1 MPMVQDDMQLT
12 EKCAVFGIFAAS
24 PEAARLSFYGL
35 CALQHRGQESSGI
48 ATSDGKQIHR
58 HAENGLVTTVYR
70 ESDLKRLPGHIAI
83 GHNRYSTSGGHNDR
97 HNQPLYN
104 ATHGFALAHNGNLP
118 DVSALIAYLNERGVP
133 SSHLND
139 SGMMTA
145 AIGQK
150 LDDGMSIEDAI
161 IACYPLF
168 TGVFSCTLLTRDK
181 LIAFRD
187 GCGIRPLSMGRLADG
202 SYVIASETCALDTVS
217 ATFEREIAP
226 GELVSID
233 ASGLR
238 SHQVVE
244 PNQKLDIFEFVYFAR
259 PDSNML
265 GKSVN
270 TVRLNFGREM
280 AAEFSVDADVVIPVP
295 DSAIP
300 AALGYAKASGIPFEM
315 SLIKN
320 RYIHRTFIRPTA
332 ELREHDLKMKLNP
345 LVESIRGRRVILVD
359 DSIVRGTTM
368 RKVVTMMREAGA
380 TEVHLLISCPPILY
394 PDYYG
399 INTPDQSELIAAN
412 MSIAEI
418 RDYIGASSLHFLSYD
433 GMVRATGLPEHMF
446 SASCFSG
453 VYPISIGE
461 RTKEITTINH
471 REYAEV
477 QLNILAMSHE

>member
-1 MPMVQDDMQLT
+1 MPMQIDMRLT
-12 EKCAVFGIFAAS
+12 EKCAVFGIFATS

-48 ATSDGKQIHR
+48 ATSDGVTIHR
-58 HAENGLVTTVYR
+58 HTANGLVTTVYR
-70 ESDLKRLPGHIAI
+70 EADLEQLPGHIAI
-83 GHNRYSTSGGHNDR
+83 GHNRYSTSGGRTENY
-97 HNQPLYN
+97 NQPFYDEQR
-104 ATHGFALAHNGNLP
+104 GFALAHNGNLP
-118 DVSALIAYLNERGVP
+118 DVTALETYLKKCGIATAN
-133 SSHLND
+133 LND
-139 SGMMTA
+139 SAMMVA

-150 LDDGMSIEDAI
+150 IDEGMLIEDAI
-161 IACYPLF
+161 TACYPLF
-168 TGVFSCTLLTRDK
+168 TGVFSCTLLTKDK

-187 GCGIRPLSMGRLADG
+187 ECGIRPLSLGRLSDG

-217 ATFEREIAP
+217 ATFEREIKP
-226 GELVSID
+226 GELVSINKD
-233 ASGLR
+233 GLTSR
-238 SHQVVE
+238 QIIE
-244 PNQKLDIFEFVYFAR
+244 GNQKLDIFEFVYFAR
-259 PDSNML
+259 PDSTML

-270 TVRLNFGREM
+270 TVRLAFGREM
-280 AAEFSVDADVVIPVP
+280 AAEFVTDADVVIPVP

-345 LVESIRGRRVILVD
+345 LVESIRGRRVVLVD

-380 TEVHLLISCPPILY
+380 TEVHLLISSPPILY

-399 INTPDQSELIAAN
+399 INTPDQAELIAAN

-418 RDYIGASSLHFLSYD
+418 RDYIGATSLHFLSYD
-433 GMVRATGLPEHMF
+433 GMIRATGLPESMF
-446 SASCFSG
+446 SASCFTG
-453 VYPISIGE
+453 LYPVSIGK
-461 RTKEITTINH
+461 RTKEITPINH

-477 QLNILAMSHE
+477 HLDTPVTAL

>member
-1 MPMVQDDMQLT
+1 MQIDMQLT
-12 EKCAVFGIFAAS
+12 EKCAVFGIFATS

-48 ATSDGKQIHR
+48 ATSDGKNIHR
-58 HAENGLVTTVYR
+58 HAANGLVTTVYR
-70 ESDLKRLPGHIAI
+70 EADLEDLPGHIAI
-83 GHNRYSTSGGHNDR
+83 GHNRYSTSGGRTENY
-97 HNQPLYN
+97 NQPFYDEQR
-104 ATHGFALAHNGNLP
+104 GFALAHNGNLP
-118 DVSALIAYLNERGVP
+118 DVTALETYLKKCGVATAN
-133 SSHLND
+133 LND
-139 SGMMTA
+139 SAMMVA

-150 LDDGMSIEDAI
+150 IDEGMSIEDAI
-161 IACYPLF
+161 AACYPLF
-168 TGVFSCTLLTRDK
+168 TGVFSCTLLTKDK

-187 GCGIRPLSMGRLADG
+187 ECGIRPLSLGRLSDG

-217 ATFEREIAP
+217 ATFECEIKP

-233 ASGLR
+233 KDGLT
-238 SHQVVE
+238 SHQIIE
-244 PNQKLDIFEFVYFAR
+244 GNQKLDIFEFVYFAR
-259 PDSNML
+259 PDSTML

-270 TVRLNFGREM
+270 TVRLAFGREM
-280 AAEFSVDADVVIPVP
+280 AAEFVADADVVIPVP

-345 LVESIRGRRVILVD
+345 LVESIKGKRVILVD

-380 TEVHLLISCPPILY
+380 TEVHLLISSPPILY

-399 INTPDQSELIAAN
+399 INTPDQAELIAAN

-418 RDYIGASSLHFLSYD
+418 RDYIGATSLHFLSYD
-433 GMVRATGLPEHMF
+433 GMVRATGLPESMF
-446 SASCFSG
+446 SASCFTG
-453 VYPISIGE
+453 LYPIAIGK
-461 RTKEITTINH
+461 RAKEITTINH

-477 QLNILAMSHE
+477 HLDTPATAL

>member
-1 MPMVQDDMQLT
+1 MPMAQDDMQLT
-12 EKCAVFGIFAAS
+12 EKCAVFGIFMTS

-48 ATSDGKQIHR
+48 ATSDGKKIHR
-58 HAENGLVTTVYR
+58 HAANGLVTTVYR
-70 ESDLKRLPGHIAI
+70 ESDLDNLPGRIAI
-83 GHNRYSTSGGHNDR
+83 GHNRYSTSGGRTDCY
-97 HNQPLYN
+97 NQPFYN
-104 ATHGFALAHNGNLP
+104 EKHGFALAHNGNIP
-118 DVSALIAYLNERGVP
+118 DVTALEQYLTERGVALDE
-133 SSHLND
+133 LND

-150 LDDGMSIEDAI
+150 LDDGLSIEDAI
-161 IACYPLF
+161 AACYPLF

-187 GCGIRPLSMGRLADG
+187 RCGIRPLSLGRLSDG

-217 ATFEREIAP
+217 ATFEREIKP

-233 ASGLR
+233 KNGLH
-238 SHQVVE
+238 SQQVVE
-244 PNQKLDIFEFVYFAR
+244 GDQKLDIFEFVYFAR
-259 PDSNML
+259 PDSTML

-270 TVRLNFGREM
+270 TVRLGFGEQM
-280 AAEFSVDADVVIPVP
+280 ATEFPVDADVVIPVP

-315 SLIKN
+315 DLIKN

-345 LVESIRGRRVILVD
+345 LVESIKGKRVILVD

-380 TEVHLLISCPPILY
+380 TEVHLMISSPPILY

-399 INTPDQSELIAAN
+399 INTPDQAELIASH
-412 MSIAEI
+412 MSIDEI
-418 RDYIGASSLHFLSYD
+418 KEYVGATSLHFLSYD
-433 GMVRATGLPEHMF
+433 GMVQATGLPETMF
-446 SASCFSG
+446 SASCFTG
-453 VYPISIGE
+453 FYPISIGK
-461 RTKEITTINH
+461 RAKEIATIDY
-471 REYAEV
+471 RAYAAV
-477 QLNILAMSHE
+477 HDNLQLAL